1 MIAIWIIKTLFTF
14 VLILSFFIS
23 IGQAVSGQ
31 FPRLF
36 LIVCEVCIVVVF
48 IMWLIKKTTKYG
60 Y

>member
-14 VLILSFFIS
+14 VLVLSFFIS

-36 LIVCEVCIVVVF
+36 LIVGGVCIAVVF
-48 IMWLIKKTTKYG
+48 IMWLIQKTTKYG